1 MRGFCAIVVTGMI
14 FFLTALSDS
23 QDALSAAIRR
33 VFPSDSYAVAPDK
46 WFIRSDAAIT
56 AKGISDKL
64 AFGSPEAVPGSGF
77 IVVAVSGY
85 YGVAPPDIWE
95 WLRSRPAIQT

>member
-1 MRGFCAIVVTGMI
+1 MAL
-14 FFLTALSDS
+14 FFLTALPDS
-23 QDALSAAIRR
+23 QDAVAAAIKRA
-33 VFPSDSYAVAPDK
+33 FPSDATYGVDADK

-64 AFGSPEAVPGSGF
+64 ALGEPKAIPGSGL

-85 YGVAPPDIWE
+85 YGVAPGDLWE
-95 WLRSRPAIQT
+95 WLRTRPAAQT